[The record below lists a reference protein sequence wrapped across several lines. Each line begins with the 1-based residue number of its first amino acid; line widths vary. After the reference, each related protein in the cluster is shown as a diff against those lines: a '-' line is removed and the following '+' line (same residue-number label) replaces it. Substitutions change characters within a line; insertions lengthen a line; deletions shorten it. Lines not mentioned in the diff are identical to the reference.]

1 MNRAQFLQEIEA
13 AKRRAATGA
22 APFGDAQQVPPEV
35 TKATQSLRKLTTA
48 MTYPHQN
55 VALLPLPCTYDLLPC
70 F

>member
-13 AKRRAATGA
+13 AKSRAASGA

-35 TKATQSLRKLTTA
+35 TKATESLRKFATA
-48 MTYPHQN
+48 MAHPHRN
-55 VALLPLPCTYDLLPC
+55 VALLPLPCSHDLLPC